1 MGCFSGEIVKVVKVV
16 WGIWGL
22 NMFCRVLHTLQNKL
36 ISFQTPKLSSLS
48 SQVHQFGNLF
58 YKMMIF
64 TNFLLT
70 FTNFYLTSSEL
81 VNLVK
86 NRKSKKVY
94 IWRCTCNGG
103 ELVNFVK
110 TEKFTR
116 SIFLWEKGE
125 K

>member
-1 MGCFSGEIVKVVKVV
+1 MRCFRSEGVKVVKVV

-22 NMFCRVLHTLQNKL
+22 NMFCRLKIKIQNIL

-58 YKMMIF
+58 YKMTFF

-70 FTNFYLTSSEL
+70 FTNLYLISSEL

-86 NRKSKKVY
+86 NRKSKKIY
-94 IWRCTCNGG
+94 IWRCRCNGG

-110 TEKFTR
+110 TEKFTHREKSGR
-116 SIFLWEKGE
+116 SDEI
-125 K
+125 

>member
-1 MGCFSGEIVKVVKVV
+1 MRCYRSEGVKVVKVV

-22 NMFCRVLHTLQNKL
+22 NMFCRLKIKIQNIL

-48 SQVHQFGNLF
+48 SLVHQFGNLF
-58 YKMMIF
+58 YKMTIF
-64 TNFLLT
+64 PNFLLT
-70 FTNFYLTSSEL
+70 FPNFYLTSSEL

-86 NRKSKKVY
+86 NRKSKKIY

-116 SIFLWEKGE
+116 SVFSGGKRWK
-125 K
+125 

>member
-1 MGCFSGEIVKVVKVV
+1 MQCFRSEGVKVVKVV

-22 NMFCRVLHTLQNKL
+22 NMFCRVLSRLHNIL

-48 SQVHQFGNLF
+48 SQVHKFANLF

-70 FTNFYLTSSEL
+70 FSNLYLTSSEL

-86 NRKSKKVY
+86 NR
-94 IWRCTCNGG
+94 GG
-103 ELVNFVK
+103 LSGGKHGCCDGENRK
-110 TEKFTR
+110 TNKAGHH
-116 SIFLWEKGE
+116 IFGNQIHL
-125 K
+125 

>member
-1 MGCFSGEIVKVVKVV
+1 MQCFRSEGVKVVKVV

-22 NMFCRVLHTLQNKL
+22 NMFCRVLSRLHNIL

-48 SQVHQFGNLF
+48 SLVHQFGNLF
-58 YKMMIF
+58 YKMTFF

-70 FTNFYLTSSEL
+70 FTNLYLISSEL

>member
-22 NMFCRVLHTLQNKL
+22 NLFCRVLHTLQNKL

-48 SQVHQFGNLF
+48 SQVHQFGILF
-58 YKMMIF
+58 YNLTIF
-64 TNFLLT
+64 SNFSLT
-70 FTNFYLTSSEL
+70 FSNLYLTSSEL

-86 NRKSKKVY
+86 NRKKKKIY
-94 IWRCTCNGG
+94 IWRWTCNGG

>member
-1 MGCFSGEIVKVVKVV
+1 MRCYRSEIVKVVKVV

-22 NMFCRVLHTLQNKL
+22 NLLCRVLSTLQNKL
-36 ISFQTPKLSSLS
+36 ISFQTPKQSSLC

-70 FTNFYLTSSEL
+70 FTNLYLTSSEL

-110 TEKFTR
+110 TEKFTHR
-116 SIFLWEKGE
+116 EKSGGSDGI
-125 K
+125 